1 MGEPEIQKSLALLKK
16 NPEGDSFED
25 LTRQR
30 DPPESENTP
39 ELVQELVPEDVEIPS
54 ETAEIPNDIAKL
66 SKGIGWHK
74 DAFGNPAKVDKH
86 AVAFTTPLNKFS
98 GDQFPYRTSWGFRKG
113 KWFCFEHE
121 RRWSELQ
128 NPHQQIPQGR
138 VDVLVTVFHGRT
150 RKNVSSE
157 ESQHQQKKKHK
168 KGGVQDVFMM
178 RVAKSKNQ
186 LKKMIEKEIPFEKI
200 PQSQM
205 PAFLDA
211 LKKEWDSWK
220 QYDSCDILSLQE
232 SALVEQQ
239 EPDRIL
245 PSRFVFR
252 NKDAGLKDVAGHDLP
267 LKAKARLCL
276 QGHLCP
282 DSQTGQVQVDSPT
295 VERVSTMMFLH
306 HCISMGWWSNWFI
319 GDISNAFLQGAPLQG
334 KVMYMR
340 QPKQGLPGLLPNQ
353 LLRLLKPVYGRPDAP
368 RAWFNELSRVLV
380 EDVGFQQSIVDPATF
395 HLRDQ
400 KGNVIG
406 MLIVHVDDL
415 MVATDDSLLAKQ
427 TVEKLHKR
435 LPFGSWD
442 QACKQSSGV
451 TYCGKEIKFHSDA
464 ERQWI
469 TLGQNG
475 FIDGRLEPIQI
486 DRQRA
491 KSPDL
496 HATDEERTD
505 FRSVVCSL
513 QWIATQSRP
522 DLSFETNQLQK
533 RITDLRVRDL
543 VRANAVVRD
552 ARNNRHEIEFHNL
565 GKDVEIVAF
574 HDASLFNSV
583 GVEIEDRDEAD
594 VFLQGNEKKLVYSQK
609 GAMIGFVAR
618 GETQVEGRKIRMN
631 LVDWKST
638 TNKRVVESSL
648 SAETHAAIMAH
659 GLARFCQAVLAE
671 IRFGNEVVTAF
682 EDEDFQKHT
691 PLNMITD
698 CKSIYDHINKDGQ
711 HVSDKGNIVSVVLLR
726 KMMSTRPSE
735 KARLLWVPTRHQLA
749 DGLTKSGHSKD
760 VRSQSGW
767 IMLHEAAAKRSK
779 TKTSVKSRKNFGS
792 V

>member
-1 MGEPEIQKSLALLKK
+1 M
-16 NPEGDSFED
+16 
-25 LTRQR
+25 
-30 DPPESENTP
+30 
-39 ELVQELVPEDVEIPS
+39 
-54 ETAEIPNDIAKL
+54 
-66 SKGIGWHK
+66 
-74 DAFGNPAKVDKH
+74 
-86 AVAFTTPLNKFS
+86 
-98 GDQFPYRTSWGFRKG
+98 
-113 KWFCFEHE
+113 
-121 RRWSELQ
+121 Q

-168 KGGVQDVFMM
+168 KDRVQDVFMM
-178 RVAKSKNQ
+178 KVAKSKNQLNQ

-200 PQSQM
+200 PQYQM
-205 PAFLDA
+205 PAYLDA

-252 NKDAGLKDVAGHDLP
+252 NKNAGLKDIAGHDLP

-353 LLRLLKPVYGRPDAP
+353 LLRLLKPVCGRPDAP

-395 HLRDQ
+395 HLRNQ

-435 LPFGSWD
+435 FPFGSWD
-442 QACKQSSGV
+442 QVCKQSSGV

-505 FRSVVCSL
+505 FRSVVGSL

-522 DLSFETNQLQK
+522 DLCFETNQLQK

-552 ARNNRHEIEFHNL
+552 ARNNRREIEFHNL

-594 VFLQGNEKKLVYSQK
+594 VLLQGNEKKLVYSQK

-631 LVDWKST
+631 VVDWKST

-648 SAETHAAIMAH
+648 SAETHAAIMAY

-671 IRFGNEVVTAF
+671 IRFGSEVVTAF

-735 KARLLWVPTRHQLA
+735 KARLLWVPTRHQIA